1 MSVSISIP
9 DELTKYSDGQK
20 QTEVEAVSI
29 DAALSSLFETY
40 PDLQKRLVD
49 DNRNFYPYV
58 PAFLNDEKLAV
69 QGTLKRRLK
78 DGDRLTFMVIASG
91 G

>member
-20 QTEVEAVSI
+20 QTEVEADSI
-29 DAALSSLFETY
+29 DTALSILFETY

-58 PAFLNDEKLAV
+58 PAFLNNEKLAA

>member
-1 MSVSISIP
+1 MPVSIFIP
-9 DELTKYSDGQK
+9 DELTKYSHGQK
-20 QTEVEAVSI
+20 QTEVEAGSI
-29 DAALSSLFETY
+29 DAALSGLFEAY

-58 PAFLNDEKLAV
+58 PAFLNDEKLALK
-69 QGTLKRRLK
+69 GTLNRPLE
-78 DGDRLTFMVIASG
+78 DGDRLSFMVIASG